1 MLKLFKRFQRKEAVM
16 ILVCLIFIIGQV
28 WLDLTMPDYMSE
40 ITTLVQTEG
49 SAMSEI
55 WLAGGNMLLCALGSL
70 VLSIMTGFLAAQV
83 AASFSKRLRAGIFQQ
98 VEGFSMEEINR
109 FSTASLITR
118 TTNDVTQIQMLVAM
132 GLQVLLKAPIMAVW
146 AIGKIQSK
154 SWQWT
159 AATFAAVAFMLV
171 LIIIA
176 VAFAMPR
183 FKRIQTLTD
192 NLNRVTRENL
202 TGLRVVRAYNAEG
215 YQEGKFQEANQAL
228 TSNNLAANRVM
239 AIMFPGMN
247 LVMNGL
253 TLAIYWIG
261 AYLIGAIPLTGA
273 PAVAQR
279 VGVFS
284 DMVVFSS
291 YAMQV
296 VAAFMML
303 VMIYIIWPRVSVSGK
318 RVLEVLETK
327 PTITDGTRQTGLPG
341 REGEVEFRDVS
352 FRYPDAAEN
361 VLEHV
366 SFRAK
371 KGQTVA
377 FIGATGSGKSS
388 LINLVPRFY
397 DATQGQVLVDGVD
410 VREYTLEALHQ
421 KLGYV
426 PQRAVMFSGT
436 IASNVTYGAG
446 NTTEEQVKQAVQIAQ
461 AADFV
466 ESAGYHGPVAQSG
479 ANLSGGQKQRLAI
492 ARAVCRKPEIYMF
505 DDSFSALDYRTDRA
519 LRQALKRETA
529 GVTSLIVAQRIGT
542 IRDADQIIVLDD
554 GQIAGIGKHQ
564 DLMQTCGVYQ
574 QIALSQLSKEELA

>member
-118 TTNDVTQIQMLVAM
+118 TTNDVTQILMLVAM

-327 PTITDGTRQTGLPG
+327 PTITDGTRRRVSPAG
-341 REGEVEFRDVS
+341 RARWNSGM
-352 FRYPDAAEN
+352 YP
-361 VLEHV
+361 
-366 SFRAK
+366 S
-371 KGQTVA
+371 
-377 FIGATGSGKSS
+377 AT
-388 LINLVPRFY
+388 P
-397 DATQGQVLVDGVD
+397 TP
-410 VREYTLEALHQ
+410 Q
-421 KLGYV
+421 K
-426 PQRAVMFSGT
+426 MSW
-436 IASNVTYGAG
+436 S
-446 NTTEEQVKQAVQIAQ
+446 
-461 AADFV
+461 
-466 ESAGYHGPVAQSG
+466 
-479 ANLSGGQKQRLAI
+479 
-492 ARAVCRKPEIYMF
+492 M
-505 DDSFSALDYRTDRA
+505 
-519 LRQALKRETA
+519 
-529 GVTSLIVAQRIGT
+529 
-542 IRDADQIIVLDD
+542 
-554 GQIAGIGKHQ
+554 
-564 DLMQTCGVYQ
+564 
-574 QIALSQLSKEELA
+574 

>member
-202 TGLRVVRAYNAEG
+202 TGLRATKRENSRRPIRPSPP
-215 YQEGKFQEANQAL
+215 
-228 TSNNLAANRVM
+228 T
-239 AIMFPGMN
+239 
-247 LVMNGL
+247 
-253 TLAIYWIG
+253 
-261 AYLIGAIPLTGA
+261 
-273 PAVAQR
+273 
-279 VGVFS
+279 
-284 DMVVFSS
+284 
-291 YAMQV
+291 
-296 VAAFMML
+296 
-303 VMIYIIWPRVSVSGK
+303 IWP
-318 RVLEVLETK
+318 
-327 PTITDGTRQTGLPG
+327 PTG
-341 REGEVEFRDVS
+341 
-352 FRYPDAAEN
+352 
-361 VLEHV
+361 
-366 SFRAK
+366 
-371 KGQTVA
+371 
-377 FIGATGSGKSS
+377 
-388 LINLVPRFY
+388 
-397 DATQGQVLVDGVD
+397 
-410 VREYTLEALHQ
+410 
-421 KLGYV
+421 
-426 PQRAVMFSGT
+426 
-436 IASNVTYGAG
+436 
-446 NTTEEQVKQAVQIAQ
+446 
-461 AADFV
+461 
-466 ESAGYHGPVAQSG
+466 
-479 ANLSGGQKQRLAI
+479 
-492 ARAVCRKPEIYMF
+492 
-505 DDSFSALDYRTDRA
+505 
-519 LRQALKRETA
+519 
-529 GVTSLIVAQRIGT
+529 
-542 IRDADQIIVLDD
+542 
-554 GQIAGIGKHQ
+554 
-564 DLMQTCGVYQ
+564 
-574 QIALSQLSKEELA
+574 